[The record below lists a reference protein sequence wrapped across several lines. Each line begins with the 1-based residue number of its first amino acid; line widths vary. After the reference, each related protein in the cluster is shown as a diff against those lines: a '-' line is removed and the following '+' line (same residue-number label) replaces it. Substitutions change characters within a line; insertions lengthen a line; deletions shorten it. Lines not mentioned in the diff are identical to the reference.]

1 MAKMTALKTYEAAQ
15 KRRAK
20 LRHYSRID
28 TSSLKGSMRCTLSSR
43 HWGGEKKHLPHI
55 TIR

>member
-1 MAKMTALKTYEAAQ
+1 MTALKTYEAAQ